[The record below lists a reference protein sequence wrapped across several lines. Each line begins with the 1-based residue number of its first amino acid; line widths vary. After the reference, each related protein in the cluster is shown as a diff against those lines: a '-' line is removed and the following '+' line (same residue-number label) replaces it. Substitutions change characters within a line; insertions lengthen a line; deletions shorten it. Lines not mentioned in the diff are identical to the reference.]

1 MNQATGKNERRE
13 RIVSVMGRVVA
24 RPEFTIAIVFLAL
37 LFYKFMVMKPAARGP
52 RLLLAMIQH
61 DSAIFALMLLFYAAG
76 SAAARWNSP
85 DRVRRTLATIASK
98 LCLLASLVVLLVYAI
113 DAVVYQFFNTR
124 LYVADVI
131 TFAPEWRA
139 ALTLVRSG
147 LHILRH
153 HRRWIAIGLV
163 VALPIVRA
171 CYKLLAEPVR
181 SPVRGRLLAAVA
193 VLLVAV
199 SLVPFPFTVFSFWD
213 RFLYQNF
220 VERNEGFFIKT
231 NFSDTF
237 RTGVL
242 AQQPGQVC
250 HPGRARR
257 LNVILLIVESLS
269 AYDSHY
275 YSGIEDWTPR
285 LDGIARQETALT
297 NFYANGWTTMGGL
310 VSLLGRTFPFVP
322 EHTAYNPFGAP
333 MLTDYL
339 DLPQP
344 LARDL
349 NQQGY
354 MTEFIAGGDTSFIG
368 QEKWLKA
375 MGFQKVVGMSDPRF
389 VVQKIRGPFN
399 SVPDKLLYNVAEQEV
414 AGMPKDKPFFLTVQ
428 TFWSHRPFTDQNGGR
443 ADGEEP
449 VVREVDAQIGGLY
462 DQLMAAGFFQNGVLF
477 LTGDHRAPERFRKE
491 EYERFGAS
499 TPARI
504 PGLIVTHAL
513 NLPRVLPEDFQQRD
527 FGASVESLISD
538 QYCLGPQEG
547 SFLGDPPTP
556 SSCIL
561 QARGDDRDLIYVK
574 CGKAEATV
582 HVAGDATRFVSGG
595 VPDESSIILTVN
607 RNRARPAQ

>member
-1 MNQATGKNERRE
+1 
-13 RIVSVMGRVVA
+13 
-24 RPEFTIAIVFLAL
+24 
-37 LFYKFMVMKPAARGP
+37 
-52 RLLLAMIQH
+52 
-61 DSAIFALMLLFYAAG
+61 
-76 SAAARWNSP
+76 
-85 DRVRRTLATIASK
+85 
-98 LCLLASLVVLLVYAI
+98 
-113 DAVVYQFFNTR
+113 
-124 LYVADVI
+124 
-131 TFAPEWRA
+131 
-139 ALTLVRSG
+139 
-147 LHILRH
+147 
-153 HRRWIAIGLV
+153 
-163 VALPIVRA
+163 
-171 CYKLLAEPVR
+171 
-181 SPVRGRLLAAVA
+181 
-193 VLLVAV
+193 
-199 SLVPFPFTVFSFWD
+199 
-213 RFLYQNF
+213 
-220 VERNEGFFIKT
+220 
-231 NFSDTF
+231 
-237 RTGVL
+237 
-242 AQQPGQVC
+242 
-250 HPGRARR
+250 
-257 LNVILLIVESLS
+257 
-269 AYDSHY
+269 
-275 YSGIEDWTPR
+275 
-285 LDGIARQETALT
+285 
-297 NFYANGWTTMGGL
+297 
-310 VSLLGRTFPFVP
+310 
-322 EHTAYNPFGAP
+322 
-333 MLTDYL
+333 
-339 DLPQP
+339 
-344 LARDL
+344 
-349 NQQGY
+349 
-354 MTEFIAGGDTSFIG
+354 
-368 QEKWLKA
+368 
-375 MGFQKVVGMSDPRF
+375 MGFQKVVGISDPRF